1 MKNVLLIVSLFV
13 SSLVFSQDTYWYDVL
28 LEVKGENTKN
38 VASLVDGYYSNIDI
52 PENVSV
58 AFSSI
63 PLKGTSENATHII
76 SIVADSSKALAD
88 FRNSLSGNEWD
99 LYVSK
104 MEKNVENVRASAGKG
119 LLSFNSDLEQPIGQA
134 WVFNV
139 KDANNFVQAFAKL
152 MKTYKVDG
160 LVEVGQI
167 IHGTDNGE
175 NMYIY
180 HTYDD
185 LSQAFDFGP
194 KNDKESKAY
203 SLFNQEISKENY
215 LKSFTRVLLKR
226 F

>member
-76 SIVADSSKALAD
+76 SIVSDSSKALAD
-88 FRNSLSGNEWD
+88 FRNSLSGNQWD

-152 MKTYKVDG
+152 MKIYKVDG

-167 IHGTDNGE
+167 IHGSDNGE

>member
-1 MKNVLLIVSLFV
+1 MKNLLLVVSLLV

-28 LEVKGENTKN
+28 LEVKGENTEN
-38 VASLVDGYYSNIDI
+38 VASLVDQYYSNIDI

-76 SIVADSSKALAD
+76 SIVADSSKSLAD
-88 FRNSLSGNEWD
+88 FRKSLSGNQWD

-104 MEKNVENVRASAGKG
+104 MQKNVESVRASAGKG
-119 LLSFNSDLEQPIGQA
+119 LLSFNTEFEQPVAQA
-134 WVFNV
+134 WLFNV
-139 KDANNFVQAFAKL
+139 KDANSFVQAFGKL
-152 MKTYKVDG
+152 MKSFKVDG
-160 LVEVGQI
+160 FAGVGQI
-167 IHGTDNGE
+167 VHGTDNGM

-180 HTYDD
+180 GTYDN

-194 KNDKESKAY
+194 KNDKEAKAFT
-203 SLFNQEISKENY
+203 LFNKEISKEDY
-215 LKSFTRVLLKR
+215 IKTFTRVLIKR

>member
-1 MKNVLLIVSLFV
+1 MKNLLFTVFLFV
-13 SSLVFSQDTYWYDVL
+13 SSLVFSQNTYWYDVL
-28 LEVKGENTKN
+28 LEVKAENTEN
-38 VASLVDGYYSNIDI
+38 VASLVDEYYSNIDI

-88 FRNSLSGNEWD
+88 FRNSLSGNDWD

-104 MEKNVENVRASAGKG
+104 MQRNVETVRASAGKG
-119 LLSFNSDLEQPIGQA
+119 LLSFNLDLEQPIGQA
-134 WVFNV
+134 WIFKV
-139 KDANNFVQAFAKL
+139 KDANSFVQAFGKL
-152 MKTYKVDG
+152 MQTYKVDG

-167 IHGTDNGE
+167 VHGTDNGE

-180 HTYDD
+180 GTYDN
-185 LSQAFDFGP
+185 LSQAFDF
-194 KNDKESKAY
+194 ESVNIEFEKSF
-203 SLFNQEISKENY
+203 SLFNQEISKEDY
-215 LKSFTRVLLKR
+215 VKTFTRVLVKS

>member
-139 KDANNFVQAFAKL
+139 KDVNNFVQAFAKL
-152 MKTYKVDG
+152 MKTYKLDG
-160 LVEVGQI
+160 LAEVGQI
-167 IHGTDNGE
+167 IHGSDNGE
-175 NMYIY
+175 NMYFY
-180 HTYDD
+180 GTYDD

-194 KNDKESKAY
+194 KNDKESKAF

>member
-88 FRNSLSGNEWD
+88 FRNSLSGNQWD

-167 IHGTDNGE
+167 IHGSDNGE

>member
-28 LEVKGENTKN
+28 LEVKGENTEN
-38 VASLVDGYYSNIDI
+38 VASLVDEYYSNIDI

-76 SIVADSSKALAD
+76 SIVADTSKALAD
-88 FRNSLSGNEWD
+88 FRNSLSGNQWD

-104 MEKNVENVRASAGKG
+104 MQKNVENVRASAGKG
-119 LLSFNSDLEQPIGQA
+119 ILSFNLELEQPVGQA

-139 KDANNFVQAFAKL
+139 KDANSFVQAFGKL
-152 MKTYKVDG
+152 MQTFKVDG

-167 IHGTDNGE
+167 VHGSDNGE

-180 HTYDD
+180 GTYDN

-194 KNDKESKAY
+194 KNDKEEKAFT
-203 SLFNQEISKENY
+203 LFNKEISKEDY
-215 LKSFTRVLLKR
+215 IKTFTRVLIKR

>member
-167 IHGTDNGE
+167 IHGSDNGE

>member
-1 MKNVLLIVSLFV
+1 MKNLLIVVSLFV
-13 SSLVFSQDTYWYDVL
+13 SSVVFSQNTYWYDVL
-28 LEVKGENTKN
+28 LEVKAENTEN
-38 VASLVDGYYSNIDI
+38 VASLVDGYYSSINI
-52 PENVSV
+52 PENVGV

-88 FRNSLSGNEWD
+88 FRNSLSGSAWD
-99 LYVSK
+99 LYLSK
-104 MEKNVENVRASAGKG
+104 MQKNIENVRASAGKG
-119 LLSFNSDLEQPIGQA
+119 ILSFNSELEQPIGQA

-139 KDANNFVQAFAKL
+139 KDANNFVQAFGKL
-152 MKTYKVDG
+152 MNTYKVDG
-160 LVEVGQI
+160 SVEVGQI
-167 IHGTDNGE
+167 VHGTDNGE

-180 HTYDD
+180 GTYED

-194 KNDKESKAY
+194 KNDKESKAF

-215 LKSFTRVLLKR
+215 LKSFTRVLIKK